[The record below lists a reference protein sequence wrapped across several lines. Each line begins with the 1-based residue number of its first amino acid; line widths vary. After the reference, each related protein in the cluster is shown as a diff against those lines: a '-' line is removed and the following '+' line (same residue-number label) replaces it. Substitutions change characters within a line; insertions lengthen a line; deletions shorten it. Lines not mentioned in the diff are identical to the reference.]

1 MKLLAIETSARQLG
15 VALLEEERL
24 LASYELLAD
33 YPHAV
38 ELPEAVRRTLRAG
51 GATLPQ
57 LDAIVVDIGP
67 GSFTG
72 LRIGL
77 AFAKAL
83 AFPSKKP
90 LIGVASLDALAANLP
105 FASGLVCPLLDA
117 KQRNVYLASYR
128 VDGAAAVRQT
138 DYLLGPAEELL
149 ARVTEPAVFLG
160 DGAGLY
166 RDRILAHC
174 PHARF
179 AEPELWLPRAAT
191 LARLGR
197 QRVLKGEQDDPAR
210 LVPMYLYP
218 LDCSVRGP
226 DRPTSVLP
234 SGSAP
239 AGFPQNK

>member
-117 KQRNVYLASYR
+117 KQRNVYGAVYR
-128 VDGAAAVRQT
+128 LQEGRPARQT
-138 DYLLGPAEELL
+138 DYLLGPVEEVLRSVQGPTL
-149 ARVTEPAVFLG
+149 FLG
-160 DGAGLY
+160 DGCALY
-166 RDRILAHC
+166 RDRVLAQC
-174 PHARF
+174 PQAQF
-179 AEPELWLPRAAT
+179 AAPELWLPRAAT
-191 LARLGR
+191 LARLGSER
-197 QRVLKGEQDDPAR
+197 LLSGARDDPSR
-210 LVPMYLYP
+210 LAPLYLYP
-218 LDCSVRGP
+218 SDCQVRSP
-226 DRPTSVLP
+226 DRPTSVLKKT
-234 SGSAP
+234 A
-239 AGFPQNK
+239 